1 MKNYLAVYDVVREG
15 QYRAKDSKIK
25 FSCGW
30 PTPFIHNTVVKSDI
44 GKETTL
50 SKQVI
55 QFHCFEKWTKNQ
67 RVLKVVSNQ
76 RIKKQSFKFTD
87 A

>member
-25 FSCGW
+25 FSCGR

-55 QFHCFEKWTKNQ
+55 QFRWKPRINDHEKI
-67 RVLKVVSNQ
+67 V
-76 RIKKQSFKFTD
+76 
-87 A
+87 